1 MIREL
6 FKKFFFKKNTENNN
20 LKQSIETVLDN
31 DLKGTE
37 GISKH
42 ERLMLLNIL
51 KIDGIRSS
59 DIMIPRADIG
69 AVELDDSFEKVLEV
83 FIKEA
88 HSRVPI
94 YEKNLDNIIGMIHI
108 KDLVNYQNQK
118 KTETN
123 FLQNLKREILEI
135 PPSMPVLDL
144 LLKMQLTRLHMGIVI
159 DEYGCTDG
167 LVTIEDVI
175 EEITGEIEDEHD
187 EKNLPMLIK
196 SSLNTFEAS
205 ARIEIDELQKVTNVE
220 FLNSY
225 DNDDVDTLGGL
236 IFSITG
242 RVPQRGEIIKH
253 TSGTTFEIKDADP
266 MKIKSVKVTTP
277 KRKSSLFLLH
287 SRQLGT

>member
-1 MIREL
+1 MIKEL

-69 AVELDDSFEKVLEV
+69 AVELNDSFEKVLEV

-277 KRKSSLFLLH
+277 KK
-287 SRQLGT
+287 

>member
-1 MIREL
+1 MIRKL
-6 FKKFFFKKNTENNN
+6 FEKFFFKKNTENNN

-31 DLKGTE
+31 DLKDTE

-69 AVELDDSFEKVLEV
+69 AVELNDSFEKVLEV

-277 KRKSSLFLLH
+277 KK
-287 SRQLGT
+287 

>member
-69 AVELDDSFEKVLEV
+69 AVELNDSFEKVLEV

-108 KDLVNYQNQK
+108 KDLVNYQNQN

-253 TSGTTFEIKDADP
+253 SSGTTFEIKDADP

-277 KRKSSLFLLH
+277 KK
-287 SRQLGT
+287 

>member
-1 MIREL
+1 MMRKL

-69 AVELDDSFEKVLEV
+69 AVELNDSFEKVLEV

-253 TSGTTFEIKDADP
+253 ASGTTFEIKDADP

-277 KRKSSLFLLH
+277 KK
-287 SRQLGT
+287 

>member
-1 MIREL
+1 MIRKL
-6 FKKFFFKKNTENNN
+6 FEKFFLKKNTENNN

-69 AVELDDSFEKVLEV
+69 AVELNDSFEKVLEV

-108 KDLVNYQNQK
+108 KDLVNYQNQN
-118 KTETN
+118 KTKTN

-196 SSLNTFEAS
+196 SSLNSFEAS

-253 TSGTTFEIKDADP
+253 SSGTTFEIKDADP

-277 KRKSSLFLLH
+277 KK
-287 SRQLGT
+287 

>member
-1 MIREL
+1 MIRKL
-6 FKKFFFKKNTENNN
+6 FKNFFFKKNTENNN

-69 AVELDDSFEKVLEV
+69 AVELNDSFEKVLEV

-277 KRKSSLFLLH
+277 KK
-287 SRQLGT
+287 

>member
-1 MIREL
+1 MIKKL
-6 FKKFFFKKNTENNN
+6 FKKFLFKKKTENNN

-69 AVELDDSFEKVLEV
+69 AVELNDSFEKVLEV

-118 KTETN
+118 KMETN

-277 KRKSSLFLLH
+277 KK
-287 SRQLGT
+287 

>member
-1 MIREL
+1 MIRKL
-6 FKKFFFKKNTENNN
+6 FEKFFLKKNTENNN
-20 LKQSIETVLDN
+20 LKQSIETVLDS
-31 DLKGTE
+31 DLKDTE

-69 AVELDDSFEKVLEV
+69 AVELNDSFEKVLEV

-266 MKIKSVKVTTP
+266 MKNKSVKVTTP
-277 KRKSSLFLLH
+277 KK
-287 SRQLGT
+287 

>member
-1 MIREL
+1 MIRKL
-6 FKKFFFKKNTENNN
+6 FKKFFSKKNTGNNN

-69 AVELDDSFEKVLEV
+69 AVELNDSFEKVLEV

-118 KTETN
+118 KTENN

-253 TSGTTFEIKDADP
+253 SSGTTFEIKDADP

-277 KRKSSLFLLH
+277 KK
-287 SRQLGT
+287 

>member
-6 FKKFFFKKNTENNN
+6 FKKFVFKKNTDNNN

-69 AVELDDSFEKVLEV
+69 AVELNDSFEKVLEV

-118 KTETN
+118 TTETN

-253 TSGTTFEIKDADP
+253 SSGTTFEIKDADP

-277 KRKSSLFLLH
+277 KK
-287 SRQLGT
+287 